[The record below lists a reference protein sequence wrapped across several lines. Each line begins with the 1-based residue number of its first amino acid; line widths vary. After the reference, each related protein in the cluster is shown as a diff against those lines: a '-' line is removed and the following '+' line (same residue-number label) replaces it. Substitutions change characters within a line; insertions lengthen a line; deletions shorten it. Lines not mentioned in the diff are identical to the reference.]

1 MNIKKLFENYD
12 LISLGYNCFP
22 KLFIKKLINKETHF
36 FDYVGSSTW
45 SILKLL
51 ENNFDNF
58 LNKKF
63 YYYPHEKFMP
73 HIDTLYNITNKE
85 YYLRFIHDN
94 NFLKNDETWNDFE
107 NKYKRRID
115 RFNELLKSDKNLL
128 FFYLEDTIF
137 RLEMLYEEIKQ
148 YYPTN
153 KENYEIEQSK
163 LEQSRMFEIVDIIK
177 KKYNKHNFKIIY
189 FSNLIEKTYYNNNII
204 FIKTDCHYS
213 NIKWD
218 EWAQKQCIKSINDNY
233 DYITQFLQN
242 NKTN

>member
-1 MNIKKLFENYD
+1 MNITKLFENYD

-22 KLFIKKLINKETHF
+22 KLFITKLIKKETHL

-51 ENNFDNF
+51 ENNFENF

-63 YYYPHEKFMP
+63 YYYPNETFIP
-73 HIDTLYNITNKE
+73 HDSSYNITNKE

-94 NFLKNDETWNDFE
+94 DFLKNDENWNEFY
-107 NKYKRRID
+107 NKYTRRIN

-163 LEQSRMFEIVDIIK
+163 LEQSRMFEIVDILK
-177 KKYNKHNFKIIY
+177 KKYNKYNFKIIY

-242 NKTN
+242 NETI